1 MPGDLFVSQS
11 VSGSVSVC
19 VQAFSSIAPERRS
32 RSGRDRHQK
41 MRQSVGTTMASVTW
55 RHVLRVTRHVLP
67 REPFEKFSN
76 TAAAQTG
83 GRREPKLS
91 GQKGLGLT

>member
-1 MPGDLFVSQS
+1 M
-11 VSGSVSVC
+11 
-19 VQAFSSIAPERRS
+19 AF
-32 RSGRDRHQK
+32 
-41 MRQSVGTTMASVTW
+41 VTW
-55 RHVLRVTRHVLP
+55 RNVPRVRRHVLP